1 MPLFEGQQIGPYK
14 IVAQLGQG
22 GMASVY
28 KAYHAKLDRYVA
40 IKVMHQAFL
49 EDPNFHARF
58 EREAQ
63 IVAKLEHP
71 NIIPVYDYSEFEGQP
86 YLVMKY
92 VEGRTL
98 KNILSRG
105 QPSLDETL
113 RIMAPIASALTYAH
127 ARGVLHRDIKPS
139 NIVIDNDEIPY
150 LTDFGLARIAQA
162 GESTMSQDVIL
173 GTPQYISPEQARG
186 ERNLDSRTD
195 LYSLGVILYEMAVG
209 RVPFNADTPYA
220 IVHDHIYSELP
231 KPTSINETITPAME
245 SVLLKA
251 LAKEPADRFA
261 TANEMMD
268 AFRAAIGGVSV
279 AAPAPRPVTPM
290 TPPPTAPRGPG
301 PRPMDDSP
309 TITDNL
315 PMRDAEPGRDYRGR
329 DRERR
334 RGPTVTIPSPM
345 PPRPPGAPRP
355 RGYVETDLDFGEI
368 GRRIREGIGDGSNI
382 VSNIA
387 SSIEEAVKNHES
399 GISEEE
405 RIRRRIEKRY
415 KEKRGLQIHFTV
427 YVMVNAFLWIIWA
440 FANQGLAQLVNDP
453 DFTKMSV
460 LPWPLI
466 VMFGWGIGLVAH
478 FIEYYGKYG
487 AGAERREREIQR
499 EIERQMG
506 YQSAS
511 MEKPKRSPE
520 EARYRLTD
528 DGEIEEVVDEDG
540 SIQQKR
546 KRG

>member
-1 MPLFEGQQIGPYK
+1 
-14 IVAQLGQG
+14 
-22 GMASVY
+22 
-28 KAYHAKLDRYVA
+28 
-40 IKVMHQAFL
+40 
-49 EDPNFHARF
+49 
-58 EREAQ
+58 
-63 IVAKLEHP
+63 
-71 NIIPVYDYSEFEGQP
+71 
-86 YLVMKY
+86 
-92 VEGRTL
+92 
-98 KNILSRG
+98 
-105 QPSLDETL
+105 
-113 RIMAPIASALTYAH
+113 
-127 ARGVLHRDIKPS
+127 VLHRDIKPS
-139 NIVIDNDEIPY
+139 NIVIDNDEVPY

-195 LYSLGVILYEMAVG
+195 LYSLGVILYEMVVG

-231 KPTSINETITPAME
+231 KPSSINEAITPPME

-251 LAKEPADRFA
+251 LAKEPADRFS
-261 TANEMMD
+261 TANEMID
-268 AFRAAIGGVSV
+268 AFKAAIGGVSV

-290 TPPPTAPRGPG
+290 TPPPPAPRGPG
-301 PRPMDDSP
+301 PRPLDDAP

-315 PMRDAEPGRDYRGR
+315 PMRDAEPSRNYRGR

-334 RGPTVTIPSPM
+334 RGPTVSIPSPM

-355 RGYVETDLDFGEI
+355 RGTVETDLDFGEI
-368 GRRIREGIGDGSNI
+368 GRRIRDGIGDGSNI

-387 SSIEEAVKNHES
+387 SSIEEAVRNRES

-440 FANQGLAQLVNDP
+440 FANQGMAQLINDP
-453 DFTKMSV
+453 DFTKWSV
-460 LPWPLI
+460 MPWPLI

-499 EIERQMG
+499 EIERQMN
-506 YQSAS
+506 YQSAA
-511 MEKPKRSPE
+511 MEKPKRRPE

-528 DGEIEEVVDEDG
+528 DGEIEEVLDEDG
-540 SIQQKR
+540 SVQQKR

>member
-63 IVAKLEHP
+63 IVAKLEHA

-98 KNILSRG
+98 KNILSKG
-105 QPSLDETL
+105 QPALDETL
-113 RIMAPIASALTYAH
+113 RIMTPIASALTYAH

-139 NIVIDNDEIPY
+139 NIVIDNDEVPY

-231 KPTSINETITPAME
+231 KPSSINETITPAME

-251 LAKEPADRFA
+251 LAKEPADRFS

-268 AFRAAIGGVSV
+268 AFKAAIGGVSV

-290 TPPPTAPRGPG
+290 TPPPPAPRGPG

-315 PMRDAEPGRDYRGR
+315 PIRDAEPGRHRGR
-329 DRERR
+329 DRDRR
-334 RGPTVTIPSPM
+334 RGPTVSIPSPM
-345 PPRPPGAPRP
+345 PPQPPGATRP
-355 RGYVETDLDFGEI
+355 RGYVETDFDFGEI

-387 SSIEEAVKNHES
+387 SSIEEAVKNHEA

-415 KEKRGLQIHFTV
+415 KEKRGLQIHFAV

-440 FANQGLAQLVNDP
+440 FSN
-453 DFTKMSV
+453 SV
-460 LPWPLI
+460 MTTMIPLGNLPSQAVGLPWPLI

-506 YQSAS
+506 YQSAA
-511 MEKPKRSPE
+511 MEKPKRSPD

-528 DGEIEEVVDEDG
+528 DGEIEEVIDEDG

>member
-86 YLVMKY
+86 YLVLKY

-98 KNILSRG
+98 KHILAQG
-105 QPSLDETL
+105 QPPLDETL
-113 RIMAPIASALTYAH
+113 RIMTPIASALTYAH

-195 LYSLGVILYEMAVG
+195 LYSLGVILYEMVVG

-231 KPTSINETITPAME
+231 KPSSINEAITPPME
-245 SVLLKA
+245 SVLMKA

-261 TANEMMD
+261 TANEMIS
-268 AFRAAIGGVSV
+268 AFKAAIGGVSV
-279 AAPAPRPVTPM
+279 AAPAPRPVMPM
-290 TPPPTAPRGPG
+290 NPPPTPRGPG
-301 PRPMDDSP
+301 PRPLDDAP

-315 PMRDAEPGRDYRGR
+315 PVRDFSPGRNR
-329 DRERR
+329 DR

-345 PPRPPGAPRP
+345 PPGAPRP
-355 RGYVETDLDFGEI
+355 RGYVEKDVDFGEI
-368 GRRIREGIGDGSNI
+368 GRRIRESIGDGSNI

-387 SSIEEAVKNHES
+387 SSIEEAVKKHEA

-415 KEKRGLQIHFTV
+415 KEKRGLQVHFAI

-440 FANQGLAQLVNDP
+440 FSNSVATNIIQLGDLPRQAVG
-453 DFTKMSV
+453 

-511 MEKPKRSPE
+511 MEKPKRSAD

-528 DGEIEEVVDEDG
+528 DGEIEEVIDEDG
-540 SIQQKR
+540 SVHQKR